1 MKFHIKATTPE
12 GVRVT
17 GEVEA
22 ANGFDAVTPL
32 IKDGLSGVV
41 AHPIIDPYAGGDY
54 NTRCADAHAVR
65 LEMQHTPNWGQ
76 A

>member
-1 MKFHIKATTPE
+1 MKFHIKATDAS
-12 GVRVT
+12 GAVV
-17 GEVEA
+17 VKYVDA
-22 ANGFDAVTPL
+22 ATGFDAVTAAMCE
-32 IKDGLSGVV
+32 GLSSVV

-65 LEMQHTPNWGQ
+65 LEMQSTPHWGQ

>member
-41 AHPIIDPYAGGDY
+41 AHPIIDPYGSADY
-54 NTRCADAHAVR
+54 NTRAADAHAVR
-65 LEMQHTPNWGQ
+65 LEMQSTPNWGQ
-76 A
+76 G

>member
-1 MKFHIKATTPE
+1 MKFHIKATDAS
-12 GVRVT
+12 GARVVKY
-17 GEVEA
+17 VEA
-22 ANGFDAVTPL
+22 ATGFDAVTSL

-54 NTRCADAHAVR
+54 NTRAADAHAVR
-65 LEMQHTPNWGQ
+65 LEMQSTPNWGQ

>member
-1 MKFHIKATTPE
+1 MKFHIKATTSE

-22 ANGFDAVTPL
+22 ANGFDAVTLL

-41 AHPIIDPYAGGDY
+41 AHPIIDPYAGDY
-54 NTRCADAHAVR
+54 NTRAADRHAVR
-65 LEMQHTPNWGQ
+65 LEMQSTPNWGQ

>member
-22 ANGFDAVTPL
+22 ANGFDAVTAA
-32 IKDGLSGVV
+32 ICEGLSGVV
-41 AHPIIDPYAGGDY
+41 AKPIIDPYAGGDY
-54 NTRCADAHAVR
+54 NTRAADAHAVR

-76 A
+76 G